1 MYYIEQNK
9 KIALFDAD
17 RQRLENTLLYTPEY
31 SGLEIKETEDGYTI
45 IDCQLVTTDKAK
57 QIKLEKAKQDKI
69 QVNDKLRDEA
79 INDGVMYKNILFD
92 SDTDQKVNLLA
103 MVSAMSDEDTI
114 TWFGKDNQPL
124 DCTKEDLLN
133 IGGLITQLHSFCWNK
148 NAQIKYLIDVAE
160 TLEELEEINIDY
172 TLIN

>member
-1 MYYIEQNK
+1 MFYIEKNNK
-9 KIALFDAD
+9 IVLYDTDKNRLGRTILCMPQYAGLEIQETDRPIVDFEFAD
-17 RQRLENTLLYTPEY
+17 TPEY
-31 SGLEIKETEDGYTI
+31 LAKELI
-45 IDCQLVTTDKAK
+45 KAK
-57 QIKLEKAKQDKI
+57 ENKI

-79 INDGVMYKNILFD
+79 INGGVTYKNILFD

-133 IGGLITQLHSFCWNK
+133 IGGLITQLHRFCWNK

>member
-1 MYYIEQNK
+1 MFYIEEDNK
-9 KIALFDAD
+9 IVLFDED
-17 RQRLENTLLYTPEY
+17 RQKLEETLLFTPQYVGLGIKETDRPIVNFEFADTPEY
-31 SGLEIKETEDGYTI
+31 LAKEII
-45 IDCQLVTTDKAK
+45 KAK
-57 QIKLEKAKQDKI
+57 ENKI

-103 MVSAMSDEDTI
+103 VVNTMPDDDVV